1 MYICIHIM
9 DKSITKLGD
18 YLYNT
23 VTSTYYGIPFVTYS
37 LIGIT
42 TVVLAYVTLA
52 EGQITSSSNTL
63 IGTDS
68 KSTTFNPLQGLQ
80 LPSTITEMSPMKMG
94 QNVDEKVGQKVGQN
108 VDEKVE
114 DARQD
119 ARQDEEPTTGYL
131 PKMGGR
137 KSKRH
142 HKRKQH
148 KKTKRHR
155 KK

>member
-1 MYICIHIM
+1 M

-23 VTSTYYGIPFVTYS
+23 VTSTYYGVPFVTYS
-37 LIGIT
+37 MIGIT

-52 EGQITSSSNTL
+52 EGQITPSSNTL
-63 IGTDS
+63 IG
-68 KSTTFNPLQGLQ
+68 
-80 LPSTITEMSPMKMG
+80 STITEMSPMKMG
-94 QNVDEKVGQKVGQN
+94 PNVDDNVDEKVDEITEEEEERVG
-108 VDEKVE
+108 E
-114 DARQD
+114 RLS
-119 ARQDEEPTTGYL
+119 EPTTGYL
-131 PKMGGR
+131 PKIGGR

>member
-23 VTSTYYGIPFVTYS
+23 ITSTYYGVPFVTYS
-37 LIGIT
+37 MIGIT

-52 EGQITSSSNTL
+52 EGQITPSSNTL
-63 IGTDS
+63 IG
-68 KSTTFNPLQGLQ
+68 
-80 LPSTITEMSPMKMG
+80 STITEMSPMKMSPM
-94 QNVDEKVGQKVGQN
+94 KMSPN

-114 DARQD
+114 EITEEEEGLGERLS
-119 ARQDEEPTTGYL
+119 EPTTGYL
-131 PKMGGR
+131 PKIGGR

>member
-1 MYICIHIM
+1 M

-94 QNVDEKVGQKVGQN
+94 QNVDEKVGQN

-114 DARQD
+114 D

-131 PKMGGR
+131 PKIGGR

>member
-1 MYICIHIM
+1 M

-23 VTSTYYGIPFVTYS
+23 VTSTYYGVPFVTYS
-37 LIGIT
+37 MIGIT

-52 EGQITSSSNTL
+52 EGQITPSSNTL
-63 IGTDS
+63 IG
-68 KSTTFNPLQGLQ
+68 
-80 LPSTITEMSPMKMG
+80 STITEMSPMKMSP
-94 QNVDEKVGQKVGQN
+94 N

-114 DARQD
+114 EITEEEEEGLGERRDERQGE
-119 ARQDEEPTTGYL
+119 RLSEPTTTGYL

>member
-1 MYICIHIM
+1 M

-23 VTSTYYGIPFVTYS
+23 VTSTYYGVPFVTYS
-37 LIGIT
+37 MIGIT

-52 EGQITSSSNTL
+52 EGQITPSSNTL
-63 IGTDS
+63 IG
-68 KSTTFNPLQGLQ
+68 
-80 LPSTITEMSPMKMG
+80 STITEMSPMKMSP
-94 QNVDEKVGQKVGQN
+94 ND
-108 VDEKVE
+108 DEKVE
-114 DARQD
+114 EITEEEEEGLGERRDERQD
-119 ARQDEEPTTGYL
+119 EPTTGYL